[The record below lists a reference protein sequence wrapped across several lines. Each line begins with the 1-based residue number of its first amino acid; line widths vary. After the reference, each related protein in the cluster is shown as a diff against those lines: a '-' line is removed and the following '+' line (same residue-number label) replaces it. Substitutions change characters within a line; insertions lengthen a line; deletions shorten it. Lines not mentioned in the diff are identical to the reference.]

1 MSRVKMVVLAALALL
16 VASCGQKGGG
26 AAGGLPDDMSLGN
39 PQAKV
44 TVEEYASVGC
54 PICGRWY
61 QEVYPAFKAKYIDT
75 NRIHFISKEM
85 LVGGGVEVQVA
96 ASGFLMAR
104 CAGKDKYF
112 AVVDSLYKNQEQAF
126 QDPRGTLTNIA
137 RSMGMSDAQF
147 NTCVSDEKAIQ
158 ALNDRVEKHNKEGVN
173 STPTFVVN
181 GKKMEAG
188 YHSLEEIDAMIK
200 AAGG

>member
-1 MSRVKMVVLAALALL
+1 M
-16 VASCGQKGGG
+16 
-26 AAGGLPDDMSLGN
+26 
-39 PQAKV
+39 
-44 TVEEYASVGC
+44 
-54 PICGRWY
+54 
-61 QEVYPAFKAKYIDT
+61 YPF
-75 NRIHFISKEM
+75 
-85 LVGGGVEVQVA
+85 
-96 ASGFLMAR
+96 ASGFLLAR

-188 YHSLEEIDAMIK
+188 YHSLDEIDAMIK

>member
-75 NRIHFISKEM
+75 NRIHFVSKEM

-147 NTCVSDEKAIQ
+147 NACVSDEKALQ

-181 GKKMEAG
+181 GKKMEPG